1 VEKRRVD
8 QFFQR
13 IDGIRNLHST
23 CVCERNCSLT
33 KGMDKLTLS
42 VLFYLWTKGMEQ
54 KHFPR
59 NIADYWNSNLIKSD
73 EFIKNTRAV
82 TKIAKLSVL
91 LSSLMPSPLWF
102 FSSLQTYAKL
112 LVEGFTMYSYL
123 STKKFFS
130 KSLFAAYSKS
140 KKFRFFDFK
149 GLLLVSQCLDKYVS
163 DKKVNITKIL
173 QQKFPDKEGKNSG
186 QAGGLQNLSGAPP
199 INVRIGADE
208 SLKESDNY
216 EYGKRQSFNQNTTNL
231 DSSQVN
237 DENFAA
243 QIGAGDLQD
252 SDPETSQE
260 DNRLLLEASIT
271 MELIEMQVIFIVQR
285 WEH

>member
-1 VEKRRVD
+1 
-8 QFFQR
+8 
-13 IDGIRNLHST
+13 
-23 CVCERNCSLT
+23 
-33 KGMDKLTLS
+33 MDKLTLS

-59 NIADYWNSNLIKSD
+59 NISDYWNSNLMKSD

-173 QQKFPDKEGKNSG
+173 QQKFPDKDGKNSQ
-186 QAGGLQNLSGAPP
+186 QAGGLQNLSGGP

-208 SLKESDNY
+208 FLKESDNY
-216 EYGKRQSFNQNTTNL
+216 EFGKHQSFNQNQNTTNL
-231 DSSQVN
+231 ESSQVN
-237 DENFAA
+237 GENLIA
-243 QIGAGDLQD
+243 QIAAGDLPD

-260 DNRLLLEASIT
+260 ENRLLLEASIT